1 MSIQPLKEK
10 LITLLVV
17 VASAGGTL
25 AVFGSVPVIA
35 RIASTQQESP
45 PHYIRQDNPDDATT
59 VKWL

>member
-35 RIASTQQESP
+35 RIAATQEGAP
-45 PHYIRQDNPDDATT
+45 PQYTQYINPAETAPFD
-59 VKWL
+59 WL